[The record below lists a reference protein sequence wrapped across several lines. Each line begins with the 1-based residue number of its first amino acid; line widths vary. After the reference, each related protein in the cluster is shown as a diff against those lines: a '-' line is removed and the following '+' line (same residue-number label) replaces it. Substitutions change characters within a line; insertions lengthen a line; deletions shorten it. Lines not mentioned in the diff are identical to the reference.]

1 MTAPRRQPAALRT
14 PASVILSLWVLA
26 AAGLVASMAA
36 AAPAELSLGVAPF
49 ESQAAPGAAVPDVA
63 TLLADRLGT
72 RGIAKVVGPARLG
85 APPDIDLPPD
95 RVQHWAQEA
104 AVDAVVLG
112 RSTRVGDALSVE
124 VRLLSGASGEP
135 IHSYTQEIPSPAEL
149 EPSLDEL
156 VSQIVAAVEDVPTAK
171 APKPSGS
178 TGFGLGE
185 SDSPFGF
192 QKWNSGDPL
201 KINSDQLEAV
211 QKDGIRTLVFK
222 KNVHVQQG
230 DLSIRCSLLEAFY
243 PKDGSQP
250 DRLVARGRVRM
261 VQAAADQSA
270 SCDLAIYDRI
280 RDRFT
285 CKGNA
290 SFRDGNNT
298 LRGTE
303 IDVDLKRET
312 VEVRGGAELLIHPD
326 SLGKSGS

>member
-1 MTAPRRQPAALRT
+1 MCAQRRPPAARRT
-14 PASVILSLWVLA
+14 TATLVLSTLALA
-26 AAGLVASMAA
+26 AAGLVASGVA
-36 AAPAELSLGVAPF
+36 AAPEELSLGVAPF

-72 RGIAKVVGPARLG
+72 RGVAKVVGPTLLG
-85 APPDIDLPPD
+85 APPDIDPGAD
-95 RVQHWAQEA
+95 RVQQWAQEA

-135 IHSYTQEIPSPAEL
+135 IGSYTQEIPSPAEL

-156 VSQIVAAVEDVPTAK
+156 ASRIVADAQDVPTAK
-171 APKPSGS
+171 ASSSSGS

-185 SDSPFGF
+185 GDSPFGF
-192 QKWNSGDPL
+192 QKWNSEDPL

-211 QKDGIRTLVFK
+211 QKDGVRTLVFK
-222 KNVHVQQG
+222 QNVHVQQG
-230 DLSIRCSLLEAFY
+230 DLSIRCNLLEAFY
-243 PKDGSQP
+243 PKDGNQP
-250 DRLVARGRVRM
+250 DRLVARGSVRM
-261 VQAAADQSA
+261 AQTSADQAA
-270 SCDLAIYDRI
+270 SCDLAIYDRV

-290 SFRDGNNT
+290 SFRDGGNT
-298 LRGTE
+298 LRGSE

-312 VEVRGGAELLIHPD
+312 VEVKGGAELLIHPD
-326 SLGKSGS
+326 SLGSNGP